1 MNLILCVL
9 FLIYS
14 NLFNTITLLFIEIA
28 FQRISTVVF
37 SLIREVKDVVGEY
50 CYETAEA
57 IIGFRKTP
65 VLVPVLSRS
74 RRAEY
79 ERYRSGRF

>member
-28 FQRISTVVF
+28 FQRISAVVF

-65 VLVPVLSRS
+65 VLVPLSRG

-79 ERYRSGRF
+79 DRCRSGRF